1 MKTVMFSTP
10 AMYGDH
16 HVTEV
21 RKQLLALPGVREI
34 YASSA
39 FRVVEVTF
47 EENQVSQEVMQVKL
61 SDLGC
66 LSELPV
72 VVESGV
78 AEQRS
83 SSNGAV
89 RQTISYVNMKKTVS
103 FQQRVVNQG
112 HPLRSC
118 LELGSN
124 KVDES

>member
-1 MKTVMFSTP
+1 MKTVMFNTP

-21 RKQLLALPGVREI
+21 RKQLLALPGVKEI

-47 EENQVSQEVMQVKL
+47 EENQVSQEDIQARL
-61 SDLGC
+61 GDLGC

-83 SSNGAV
+83 SNGAF
-89 RQTISYVNMKKTVS
+89 RQTISYGNLKKTVS

-112 HPLRSC
+112 HPMRSC

-124 KVDES
+124 KVDDN